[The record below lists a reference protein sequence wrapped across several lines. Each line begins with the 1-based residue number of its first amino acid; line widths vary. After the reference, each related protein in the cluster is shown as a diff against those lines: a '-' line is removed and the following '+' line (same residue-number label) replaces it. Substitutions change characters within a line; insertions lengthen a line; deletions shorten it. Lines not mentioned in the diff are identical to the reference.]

1 MSIKKGLESMDSF
14 FQRIKEVR
22 DKLGAVVVC
31 VDEEE
36 LIHLVLEA
44 LPSEYDAFCSA
55 IRTRNDILTLEEL
68 NTLLNAEE
76 RSIKKRSIASDL
88 RDFFSLAMA
97 INQFHQFNQGQGRGR
112 GKNGNNRGRGN
123 GRGGN
128 QFSGGGHFPHGHN
141 QGFDQHQ
148 FTSMPQTKSSS
159 SQAQKVTCQICGKNG
174 HSDRKSTRLNSSH

>member
-22 DKLGAVVVC
+22 DKLGAIVVF

-44 LPSEYDAFCSA
+44 LPSEYDAFYSA
-55 IRTRNDILTLEEL
+55 ITTRNDILTLEES

-76 RSIKKRSIASDL
+76 RSIKKRSIALDL
-88 RDFFSLAMA
+88 KDSSSLAMVV
-97 INQFHQFNQGQGRGR
+97 NQFHQFNQGQGRGR
-112 GKNGNNRGRGN
+112 GKNGNNKGRGN

-128 QFSGGGHFPHGHN
+128 QFSGGGHFGNQFSSGGHFPHGQFPHGHN
-141 QGFDQHQ
+141 QGFD
-148 FTSMPQTKSSS
+148 
-159 SQAQKVTCQICGKNG
+159 
-174 HSDRKSTRLNSSH
+174 